1 MINNG
6 NWTLWSAIWVEIIR
20 MIWITSTISGFF
32 SLYKCFLDPEMSW
45 FVESCKRDFFLFS
58 NNFIGVFEQL
68 VVVF

>member
-32 SLYKCFLDPEMSW
+32 SLYKFFLDPEMSW

-58 NNFIGVFEQL
+58 NYFIGFFEQL